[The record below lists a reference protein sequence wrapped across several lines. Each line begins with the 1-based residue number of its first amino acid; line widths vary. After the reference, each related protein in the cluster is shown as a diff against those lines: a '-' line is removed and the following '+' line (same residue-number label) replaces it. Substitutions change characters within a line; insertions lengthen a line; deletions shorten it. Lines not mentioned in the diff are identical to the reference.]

1 MIGDW
6 GAGAT
11 PSRSHPEYYQ
21 GDIPWLKTGDLTD
34 GYITS
39 IPESISALALEKTS
53 VKLNPAGSI
62 LMAMYGATIGKLG
75 ILAYPATTNQ
85 ACCACFPYN
94 GILNLFLFYYLM
106 GQRESFIKK
115 GEGGAQPNISKEK
128 IVASF
133 IAIPPA
139 QEQLRIVASIASLLP
154 LVDNYKKTEQE
165 LASLNKKLPDFLKK
179 SILQYAIQ
187 GKLVPQDPTDE
198 PASVLLERIAKERA
212 KKGKKAAKSM
222 SRIERRDRGTYEIFP
237 DGSEK
242 DISEEI
248 PFDIP
253 DSWVW
258 CRLDM
263 LGDYKKGPFGS
274 SLTKSCFVPKASN
287 SVKVYEQKNAIQ
299 KNHILGSYYISA
311 EYFEKAMRSFE
322 VHGGDIIVS
331 CAGTIGETYKLPEEA
346 KSGIINQ
353 ALMRVRLTP
362 LLCDSFF
369 LMYFDYIV
377 KVQAKESSKG
387 SAIKNIP
394 PFAIFKKLLMPVPP
408 QAEQHRIVEKLGVL
422 MEEIGVTK

>member
-253 DSWVW
+253 DSWEW
-258 CRLDM
+258 SRLGHICINRDSERIP
-263 LGDYKKGPFGS
+263 LSSTQREKQQKLYDYYGASGVIDKVESYLFDTKLLLIGEDGANLINRSTDIAFFAEGKYWVNNHAHVLDSFAAMPLDFLSLYINSISLAPFVTG
-274 SLTKSCFVPKASN
+274 TAQPKLN
-287 SVKVYEQKNAIQ
+287 QERLNAI
-299 KNHILGSYYISA
+299 L
-311 EYFEKAMRSFE
+311 
-322 VHGGDIIVS
+322 V
-331 CAGTIGETYKLPEEA
+331 
-346 KSGIINQ
+346 
-353 ALMRVRLTP
+353 
-362 LLCDSFF
+362 
-369 LMYFDYIV
+369 
-377 KVQAKESSKG
+377 
-387 SAIKNIP
+387 
-394 PFAIFKKLLMPVPP
+394 PVPP
-408 QAEQHRIVEKLGVL
+408 YSEQQRIVDSVL
-422 MEEIGVTK
+422 KYTSLIAL